1 MVRKRTKNKWNCIY
15 QGSWSAIGLTMWK
28 NKKTSM
34 TCFCTPRENY
44 SLAHF
49 KNHVK
54 IQIWL
59 WLPWKQNHIFP
70 RCVVH
75 WTEKKVQL
83 NLFNKISCKTKRDA
97 KLSSTRLLPISKM
110 KASYPTGRILSSF
123 CFEVGY
129 WTNLDWQD
137 TTQYCHSVWGSS
149 SH

>member
-1 MVRKRTKNKWNCIY
+1 MHARRILW
-15 QGSWSAIGLTMWK
+15 TMWSISSPRGIWISAA
-28 NKKTSM
+28 TFFFAPSALGGS
-34 TCFCTPRENY
+34 TEGRRCTYILNFAPTT
-44 SLAHF
+44 
-49 KNHVK
+49 

-129 WTNLDWQD
+129 WTNLDWQE
-137 TTQYCHSVWGSS
+137 TTQYCRSVWGSS